1 RVMEVSAQPMLVLVR
16 GLARLAADEFLDLEQ
31 LHAGPVARLWP
42 VDELLGAAAPAA
54 SALSR
59 VLGRCVVL
67 CGHSL
72 GCAVAQCLAQQ
83 LRVCGLDARGLVAL
97 DARTPAPRPLLLRE
111 AALHVAAPLAP
122 ALRSR
127 EAGVARGSRGS
138 REAWARGARGLGL
151 AAELGAQSWRHLL
164 DAEHRDL
171 PASHGWDLA
180 ELLERCF
187 VYRDYDSWDKALAA
201 VDGAMP
207 HLVAYGDVTHW
218 ARHHARGL
226 RCLVLQEL
234 ERDAVAYMALAEH
247 AAAAWR
253 IMPRYCDAVRSLHQ
267 RLAEVHARLPWVLQA
282 RLQEKAKE
290 LYGESL
296 ESLDRDMAKLKVWL
310 IQAGAVQGTAAVE

>member
-1 RVMEVSAQPMLVLVR
+1 MEVSAQPMLVLVR
-16 GLARLAADEFLDLEQ
+16 GLARLAGDEFLELEQ

-164 DAEHRDL
+164 DAEHHDL

-180 ELLERCF
+180 ELLERC
-187 VYRDYDSWDKALAA
+187 
-201 VDGAMP
+201 
-207 HLVAYGDVTHW
+207 
-218 ARHHARGL
+218 
-226 RCLVLQEL
+226 
-234 ERDAVAYMALAEH
+234 
-247 AAAAWR
+247 
-253 IMPRYCDAVRSLHQ
+253 
-267 RLAEVHARLPWVLQA
+267 LAEVKRKGPSGEGGGSEPATRTRAQA
-282 RLQEKAKE
+282 LFTGTTTAWPPSAEFDLCLFRAAFLN
-290 LYGESL
+290 GG
-296 ESLDRDMAKLKVWL
+296 WL
-310 IQAGAVQGTAAVE
+310 